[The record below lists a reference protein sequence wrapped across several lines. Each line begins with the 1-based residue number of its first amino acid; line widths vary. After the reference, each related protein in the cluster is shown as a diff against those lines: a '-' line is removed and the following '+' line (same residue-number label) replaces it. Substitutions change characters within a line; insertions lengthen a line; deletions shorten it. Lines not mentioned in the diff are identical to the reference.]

1 MFKDTTE
8 NNLLKKNYCMAL
20 IAVQRIGLFFLINIS
35 INADGILTI

>member
-20 IAVQRIGLFFLINIS
+20 IAVRRIGLFFINIS